1 MMTITEKI
9 LARAAGKATV
19 APGESVWVK
28 ADVLLTHDVCGPGTI
43 GVFKREFGDEAK
55 VFSKDG
61 IVIMPDH
68 YIHTKDEKAH
78 RNIDIDRAFV
88 KEQGLPHFY
97 DPGTP
102 GYVGVCHVGLPEK
115 GHVRPG
121 MVIFGTDSHT
131 CTHGALGA
139 FATGIGNTD
148 AGFVMGTGKL
158 LIKVPHTLRFVLNGH
173 LPPYVTAKDVILRII
188 GDIGVDGATYCAME
202 FRGQAI
208 DEMSV
213 EERMTLCNMAVE
225 AGAKSGIVPPDA
237 KTLDYVRAHT
247 GEQDIPLL
255 DGDPD
260 APVLATY
267 TYDVSTFVPCVAKPH
282 LPENYA
288 PASACRDVKVDQVYI
303 GSCTGG
309 KTEDFL
315 WAAKILKGRKVAV
328 RTCLVPAT
336 CQVMHDLTTL
346 TLEGQTLEQIFVN
359 AGCEPIQ
366 RPSCGA
372 CLGGPVDTYARTK
385 GTEVVVSTTNRNFIG
400 RMGSK
405 DAPIYLASPAT
416 AAATA
421 IAGHIESPW
430 AILGLDRPEPPRT
443 PPAKQDGH
451 PNAIPPAA
459 HAKPVSDFKVTG
471 KVYVLGDNID
481 TDLII
486 PTMYLNL
493 VPTIPEE
500 YRKLGS
506 HALAGLP
513 DTYPTFSSNPD
524 GTTPYAILIAGKN
537 FGCGSSRE
545 HAPIAI
551 GAAGCKA
558 VVAESYARIYFR
570 NAVAS
575 GEVFPLE
582 TPQPLTAEFK
592 TGDEATLD
600 LAAGTLTRLAD
611 GKTFP
616 LAAADAVAPVIAAGG
631 LFNYARQTG
640 KRKTENGAP
649 LTGRRAGIH
658 AARATT
664 MGAKNHKGHKVF
676 GRPAGA
682 RPSCPRSPSG
692 PSAA

>member
-9 LARAAGKATV
+9 LARAAGRDSV

-43 GVFKREFGDEAK
+43 GVFKREFGEDAK
-55 VFSKDG
+55 VFSKEG
-61 IVIMPDH
+61 VVIMPDH

-102 GYVGVCHVGLPEK
+102 NYVGVCHVGLPEK
-115 GHVRPG
+115 GHVKPG

-158 LIKVPHTLRFVLNGH
+158 LVKVPQTIRFVLNGT
-173 LPPYVTAKDVILRII
+173 LPPFVTAKDVILRII

-202 FRGQAI
+202 FCGEAVAA
-208 DEMSV
+208 MSI
-213 EERMTLCNMAVE
+213 EERMTICNMAVE

-237 KTLDYVRAHT
+237 KTLEYVRAHT
-247 GEQDIPLL
+247 GEQDIALIE
-255 DGDPD
+255 GDPE

-315 WAAKILKGRKVAV
+315 WAAKVLKGRKVAV

-336 CQVMHDLTTL
+336 CQVMQDLTTL
-346 TLEGQTLEQIFVN
+346 TIDGQTLEQIFVN

-400 RMGSK
+400 RMGS
-405 DAPIYLASPAT
+405 
-416 AAATA
+416 
-421 IAGHIESPW
+421 
-430 AILGLDRPEPPRT
+430 
-443 PPAKQDGH
+443 
-451 PNAIPPAA
+451 
-459 HAKPVSDFKVTG
+459 
-471 KVYVLGDNID
+471 
-481 TDLII
+481 
-486 PTMYLNL
+486 
-493 VPTIPEE
+493 
-500 YRKLGS
+500 
-506 HALAGLP
+506 
-513 DTYPTFSSNPD
+513 
-524 GTTPYAILIAGKN
+524 
-537 FGCGSSRE
+537 
-545 HAPIAI
+545 
-551 GAAGCKA
+551 
-558 VVAESYARIYFR
+558 
-570 NAVAS
+570 
-575 GEVFPLE
+575 
-582 TPQPLTAEFK
+582 
-592 TGDEATLD
+592 
-600 LAAGTLTRLAD
+600 
-611 GKTFP
+611 
-616 LAAADAVAPVIAAGG
+616 
-631 LFNYARQTG
+631 
-640 KRKTENGAP
+640 
-649 LTGRRAGIH
+649 
-658 AARATT
+658 
-664 MGAKNHKGHKVF
+664 
-676 GRPAGA
+676 
-682 RPSCPRSPSG
+682 
-692 PSAA
+692 

>member
-9 LARAAGKATV
+9 LARAAGKESVT
-19 APGESVWVK
+19 PGESVWVK

-43 GVFKREFGDEAK
+43 GVFKREFGEDAK
-55 VFSKDG
+55 VFSKEG
-61 IVIMPDH
+61 VVIMPDH

-102 GYVGVCHVGLPEK
+102 NYVGVCHVGLPEK
-115 GHVRPG
+115 GHVKPG

-158 LIKVPHTLRFVLNGH
+158 LVKVPQTIRFVLNGT
-173 LPPYVTAKDVILRII
+173 LPPFVTAKDVILRII

-202 FRGQAI
+202 FRGEAI
-208 DEMSV
+208 AAMSI
-213 EERMTLCNMAVE
+213 EERMTICNMAVE

-237 KTLDYVRAHT
+237 KTLEYVRAHT
-247 GEQDIPLL
+247 GEQDIELI

-309 KTEDFL
+309 KTE
-315 WAAKILKGRKVAV
+315 
-328 RTCLVPAT
+328 LVPAT
-336 CQVMHDLTTL
+336 CKVMHDLTTL
-346 TLEGQTLEQIFVN
+346 TIDGQTLEQIFVN

-405 DAPIYLASPAT
+405 EAPIYLASPAT

-430 AILGLDRPEPPRT
+430 TILGIDRPEPPRT
-443 PPAKQDGH
+443 PPAKVEGR
-451 PNAIPPAA
+451 PATA
-459 HAKPVSDFKVTG
+459 PVHHADEPVSDFKVTG

-513 DTYPTFSSNPD
+513 DSYPVFSSNPD
-524 GTTPYAILIAGKN
+524 GTTPYAIIVAGKN

-582 TPQPLTAEFK
+582 SAEPLKDAFK

-600 LAAGTLTRLAD
+600 LAAGTLTRLSD
-611 GKTFP
+611 GKVFT

-640 KRKTENGAP
+640 
-649 LTGRRAGIH
+649 
-658 AARATT
+658 
-664 MGAKNHKGHKVF
+664 MAK
-676 GRPAGA
+676 
-682 RPSCPRSPSG
+682 
-692 PSAA
+692 

>member
-1 MMTITEKI
+1 MMTLTEKI
-9 LARAAGKATV
+9 LARAAGKDHV
-19 APGESVWVK
+19 VPGEYVWVK
-28 ADVLLTHDVCGPGTI
+28 ADILLTHDVCGPGTI
-43 GVFKREFGDEAK
+43 GVFHREFGPEAK
-55 VFSKDG
+55 VFSKEG
-61 IVIMPDH
+61 VVIMPDH

-102 GYVGVCHVGLPEK
+102 SYVGVCHVGLPEK

-121 MVIFGTDSHT
+121 QVIFGTDSHT

-158 LIKVPHTLRFVLNGH
+158 LIRVPPTIRFVLNGK
-173 LPPYVTAKDVILRII
+173 LPPFVTAKDVILRII

-202 FRGQAI
+202 FCGEAI
-208 DEMSV
+208 EAMSV
-213 EERMTLCNMAVE
+213 EERMTLCNMAIE
-225 AGAKSGIVPPDA
+225 AGGKSGIIAPDE
-237 KTLDYVRAHT
+237 KTAAYVREHS
-247 GEQDIPLL
+247 GEQAVEMIA
-255 DGDPD
+255 GDPE
-260 APVLATY
+260 APVQATY

-282 LPENYA
+282 LPGNYA
-288 PASACRDVKVDQVYI
+288 PASACREVKVDQVYI

-309 KTEDFL
+309 KIEDFL
-315 WAAKILKGRKVAV
+315 WAAKVLKGRKVSI

-336 CQVMHDLTTL
+336 CEVMRALTTL
-346 TLEGQTLEQIFVN
+346 TIEGQTLEQIFVN

-405 DAPIYLASPAT
+405 TSLIYLASPAT

-430 AILGLDRPEPPRT
+430 AILGIDRAEPARVIPT
-443 PPAKQDGH
+443 PATSAPAPAPTVAAPGSA
-451 PNAIPPAA
+451 AI
-459 HAKPVSDFKVTG
+459 DFKVTG

-513 DTYPTFSSNPD
+513 DSYPPFVANPD
-524 GTTPYAILIAGKN
+524 GTTPYAIIVAGKN

-570 NAVAS
+570 NAVAT
-575 GEVFPLE
+575 GEVYPLE
-582 TPQPLTAEFK
+582 TPTSLQEAFK

-600 LAAGTLTRLAD
+600 LAQGTLTRLSD
-611 GKTFP
+611 GAVFP
-616 LAAADAVAPVIAAGG
+616 LAASDAVAPVIAAGG
-631 LFNYARQTG
+631 LFNYARAQ
-640 KRKTENGAP
+640 
-649 LTGRRAGIH
+649 H
-658 AARATT
+658 
-664 MGAKNHKGHKVF
+664 MAK
-676 GRPAGA
+676 
-682 RPSCPRSPSG
+682 
-692 PSAA
+692 

>member
-1 MMTITEKI
+1 MTITEKI
-9 LARAAGKATV
+9 LARAAGKERV
-19 APGESVWVK
+19 VPGESIWVK
-28 ADVLLTHDVCGPGTI
+28 ADILLTHDVCGPGTI
-43 GVFKREFGDEAK
+43 GVFHREFGPDAK
-55 VFSKDG
+55 VFSKEG
-61 IVIMPDH
+61 VVIMPDH

-102 GYVGVCHVGLPEK
+102 SYVGVCHVGLPEK
-115 GHVRPG
+115 GHVKPG
-121 MVIFGTDSHT
+121 QVIFGTDSHT

-158 LIKVPHTLRFVLNGH
+158 LIKVPQTLRFVLNGK
-173 LPPYVTAKDVILRII
+173 LPPFVTAKDVILRII

-202 FRGQAI
+202 FRGEAI
-208 DEMSV
+208 AAMSI
-213 EERMTLCNMAVE
+213 EERMTICNMAIE
-225 AGAKSGIVPPDA
+225 AGGKCGIIPPDE
-237 KTLDYVRAHT
+237 KTVAYVREHS
-247 GEQDIPLL
+247 GEQEVELI

-282 LPENYA
+282 LPGNYA

-315 WAAKILKGRKVAV
+315 WAAKVLKGRKVSI

-336 CQVMHDLTTL
+336 CEVMRALTTL
-346 TLEGQTLEQIFVN
+346 TIDGQTLEQIFVN

-385 GTEVVVSTTNRNFIG
+385 GNEVVVSTTNRNFIG

-405 DAPIYLASPAT
+405 TAPIYLASPAT

-430 AILGLDRPEPPRT
+430 TILGITQAEAPRVI
-443 PPAKQDGH
+443 PAPVAGQPAKPADGTE
-451 PNAIPPAA
+451 AIEPI
-459 HAKPVSDFKVTG
+459 DFKVTG

-513 DTYPTFSSNPD
+513 DSYPVFASNPD
-524 GTTPYAILIAGKN
+524 GTTPYAIIVAGKN

-570 NAVAS
+570 NAVAT

-582 TPQPLTAEFK
+582 STDSLQTAFK

-600 LAAGTLTRLAD
+600 LAKGTLTRLSD
-611 GKTFP
+611 GQVFT
-616 LAAADAVAPVIAAGG
+616 LAASDAVAPVIAAGG
-631 LFNYARQTG
+631 IFAYAR
-640 KRKTENGAP
+640 KHHMA
-649 LTGRRAGIH
+649 H
-658 AARATT
+658 A
-664 MGAKNHKGHKVF
+664 
-676 GRPAGA
+676 
-682 RPSCPRSPSG
+682 
-692 PSAA
+692 

>member
-9 LARAAGKATV
+9 LARAAGKESVT
-19 APGESVWVK
+19 PGESVWVK

-43 GVFKREFGDEAK
+43 GVFKREFGEDAK
-55 VFSKDG
+55 VFSKEG
-61 IVIMPDH
+61 VVIMPDH

-102 GYVGVCHVGLPEK
+102 NYVGVCHVGLPEK
-115 GHVRPG
+115 GHVKPG

-158 LIKVPHTLRFVLNGH
+158 LVKVPQTIRFVLNGT
-173 LPPYVTAKDVILRII
+173 LPPFVTAKDVILRII

-202 FRGQAI
+202 FRGEAI
-208 DEMSV
+208 AAMSI
-213 EERMTLCNMAVE
+213 EERMTICNMAVE

-237 KTLDYVRAHT
+237 KTLEYVRAHT
-247 GEQDIPLL
+247 GEQDIELI

-315 WAAKILKGRKVAV
+315 WAAKVLKGRKVSI

-336 CQVMHDLTTL
+336 CKVMHDLTTL
-346 TLEGQTLEQIFVN
+346 TIDGQTLEQIFVN

-372 CLGGPVDTYARTK
+372 CLGGPIDTYARTK

-405 DAPIYLASPAT
+405 EAPIYLASPAT

-430 AILGLDRPEPPRT
+430 TILGIDRPEPPRT
-443 PPAKQDGH
+443 PPAKVEGR
-451 PNAIPPAA
+451 PATA
-459 HAKPVSDFKVTG
+459 PVHHADEPVSDFKVTG

-513 DTYPTFSSNPD
+513 DSYPVFSSHPD
-524 GTTPYAILIAGKN
+524 GTTPYAIIVAGKN

-582 TPQPLTAEFK
+582 SAEPLKDAFK

-600 LAAGTLTRLAD
+600 LAAGTLTRLSD
-611 GKTFP
+611 GKVFT

-640 KRKTENGAP
+640 
-649 LTGRRAGIH
+649 
-658 AARATT
+658 
-664 MGAKNHKGHKVF
+664 MAK
-676 GRPAGA
+676 
-682 RPSCPRSPSG
+682 
-692 PSAA
+692 

>member
-1 MMTITEKI
+1 MMTLTEKI
-9 LARAAGKATV
+9 LARAAGKDKV
-19 APGESVWVK
+19 VPGEYVWAK
-28 ADVLLTHDVCGPGTI
+28 ADILLTHDVCGPGTI
-43 GVFKREFGDEAK
+43 GVFHREFGPEAK
-55 VFSKDG
+55 VFSKEG
-61 IVIMPDH
+61 VVIMPDH

-102 GYVGVCHVGLPEK
+102 SYVGVCHVGLPEK

-121 MVIFGTDSHT
+121 QVIFGTDSHT

-158 LIKVPHTLRFVLNGH
+158 LIRVPPTIRFVLNGK
-173 LPPYVTAKDVILRII
+173 LPPFVTAKDVILRII

-202 FRGQAI
+202 FCGEAI
-208 DEMSV
+208 EAMSV
-213 EERMTLCNMAVE
+213 EERMTLCNMAIE
-225 AGAKSGIVPPDA
+225 AGGKSGIIAPDE
-237 KTLDYVRAHT
+237 KTAAYVREHS
-247 GEQDIPLL
+247 GEQEIEMLS
-255 DGDPD
+255 GDPD
-260 APVLATY
+260 APVQATY

-282 LPENYA
+282 LPGNYA
-288 PASACRDVKVDQVYI
+288 PASACREVKVDQVYI

-309 KTEDFL
+309 KIEDFL
-315 WAAKILKGRKVAV
+315 WAAKVLKGRKVAI

-336 CQVMHDLTTL
+336 CEVMRALTTL
-346 TLEGQTLEQIFVN
+346 TLDGQTLEQIFVN

-385 GTEVVVSTTNRNFIG
+385 GNEVVVSTTNRNFIG

-405 DAPIYLASPAT
+405 TSLIYLASPAT

-430 AILGLDRPEPPRT
+430 TILGIDRAEAERVIPT
-443 PPAKQDGH
+443 PVAS
-451 PNAIPPAA
+451 APAA
-459 HAKPVSDFKVTG
+459 APTASGPASATIDFKVTG

-513 DTYPTFSSNPD
+513 DSYPPFVANAD
-524 GTTPYAILIAGKN
+524 GTTPYAIIVAGKN

-570 NAVAS
+570 NAVAT
-575 GEVFPLE
+575 GEVYPLE
-582 TPQPLTAEFK
+582 TPTSLQEAFK

-600 LAAGTLTRLAD
+600 LAQGTLTRLSD
-611 GKTFP
+611 GAVFP
-616 LAAADAVAPVIAAGG
+616 LAASDAVAPVIAAGG
-631 LFNYARQTG
+631 LFNYARAQ
-640 KRKTENGAP
+640 
-649 LTGRRAGIH
+649 H
-658 AARATT
+658 
-664 MGAKNHKGHKVF
+664 MAK
-676 GRPAGA
+676 
-682 RPSCPRSPSG
+682 
-692 PSAA
+692 

>member
-9 LARAAGKATV
+9 LARAAGKERV
-19 APGESVWVK
+19 VPGEYVWAK

-43 GVFKREFGDEAK
+43 GVFHREFGKDAK
-55 VFSKDG
+55 VFSKEG
-61 IVIMPDH
+61 VVIMPDH

-102 GYVGVCHVGLPEK
+102 SYVGVCHVGLPEK
-115 GHVRPG
+115 GHVKPG
-121 MVIFGTDSHT
+121 QVIFGTDSHT

-158 LIKVPHTLRFVLNGH
+158 LIRVPQTIRFVLNGT
-173 LPPYVTAKDVILRII
+173 LPPFVTAKDVILRII

-202 FRGQAI
+202 FVGEAI
-208 DEMSV
+208 SAMSV
-213 EERMTLCNMAVE
+213 EERMTLCNMAIE
-225 AGAKSGIVPPDA
+225 AGAKSGIIPPDE
-237 KTLDYVRAHT
+237 KTLAYVREHS
-247 GEQDIPLL
+247 GEQDVEVIT
-255 DGDPD
+255 GDPD
-260 APVLATY
+260 APVFATY

-282 LPENYA
+282 LPGNYA
-288 PASACRDVKVDQVYI
+288 PASECRDVKVDHVYI

-309 KTEDFL
+309 KIEDFL
-315 WAAKILKGRKVAV
+315 WAAKVLKGQKV
-328 RTCLVPAT
+328 TIPCLLVPAT
-336 CQVMHDLTTL
+336 CEVMKALTTL
-346 TLEGQTLEQIFVN
+346 TIDGQTLEQIFVN
-359 AGCEPIQ
+359 AGCEPIH

-372 CLGGPVDTYARTK
+372 CLGGPVDTYGRTK
-385 GTEVVVSTTNRNFIG
+385 GKEVVVSTTNRNFIG

-405 DAPIYLASPAT
+405 ESQIYLASPCV

-430 AILGLDRPEPPRT
+430 AVLGLDRPEPPRVI
-443 PPAKQDGH
+443 PVPEEGHPAKQE
-451 PNAIPPAA
+451 IAA
-459 HAKPVSDFKVTG
+459 AKEPVSTFKVTG

-500 YRKLGS
+500 YKKLGS

-513 DTYPTFSSNPD
+513 DSYPVFSSNSD
-524 GTTPYAILIAGKN
+524 GTTPYAIIVAGKN

-570 NAVAS
+570 NAVAT

-582 TPQPLTAEFK
+582 TPEPLTEAFK

-600 LAAGTLTRLAD
+600 LAKGTLTRCSD
-611 GKTFP
+611 GKVFP
-616 LAAADAVAPVIAAGG
+616 LSASDAVAPVIAAGG
-631 LFNYARQTG
+631 LFNYARQ
-640 KRKTENGAP
+640 
-649 LTGRRAGIH
+649 
-658 AARATT
+658 
-664 MGAKNHKGHKVF
+664 NHM
-676 GRPAGA
+676 AQ
-682 RPSCPRSPSG
+682 
-692 PSAA
+692 